1 VTKEAIKMKKVL
13 IAGIIIVVVVVVGLT
28 LYFGRTSPSHKA
40 NEQTRITN
48 VSVRMKWFFAGTMTG
63 WFAGKEEG
71 IFKKHGIDLTIN
83 PGGPQNSS
91 VKLVAAGSDD
101 FGVAGADEVIL
112 ARAKGIPIVAI
123 AVLFKESPLC
133 YISRANSGIKRPAD
147 WRGKR
152 IEVSYGENA
161 EYQFRALL
169 KKAGL
174 TKNDYIEVPYTFNV
188 APFLEGKVDV
198 SPAYAMDQAIVIENQ
213 GIKLTKIFAKDFGIN
228 PYADVIITTEQT
240 IAQRPDLVNRF
251 VAAALESHRWAILN
265 PEKAVDDLVTQV
277 PDLKKEDQSAVWSAT
292 IPYIVPDNNLAAIG
306 YMDQK
311 RWSETEQV
319 LIDSGALKKRVDIS
333 SVYTNKFLPANKSD

>member
-1 VTKEAIKMKKVL
+1 MKKAI
-13 IAGIIIVVVVVVGLT
+13 IAVIVILVVAAVGLT
-28 LYFGRTSPSHKA
+28 VYLARNNPTCKV
-40 NEQTRITN
+40 NEQREMTK

-71 IFKKHGIDLTIN
+71 IFKKHGVDLIIN

-101 FGVAGADEVIL
+101 FGLAGADEVIL

-133 YISRANSGIKRPAD
+133 YISRADSGIKRPED

-169 KKAGL
+169 KNAGL
-174 TKNDYIEVPYTFNV
+174 TKVDYTEIPYTFNV
-188 APFLEGKVDV
+188 IPFLEGRVDV

-213 GIKLTKIFAKDFGIN
+213 GVKLNKVFAKDFGIN
-228 PYADVIITTEQT
+228 PYADVIIATETTIKEK
-240 IAQRPDLVNRF
+240 ADLVRRF
-251 VAAALESHRWAILN
+251 VASAIAAQEWAIRN
-265 PEKAVDDLVTQV
+265 PDKAVEHLLAIV
-277 PDLKKEDQSAVWSAT
+277 PDLAKTDQIAVWQAT
-292 IPYIVPDNNLAAIG
+292 IPYLMPPGDTTSLGV
-306 YMDQK
+306 MTREKWQ
-311 RWSETEQV
+311 ETQNV
-319 LIDSGALKKRVDIS
+319 LLESGALQKPIAVED
-333 SVYTNKFLPANKSD
+333 TFTTAFTQ